1 MATETGCRTAS
12 ASRED
17 GTMSDQDRSR
27 SDSLGGAPETG
38 GTDDESRRRCEQE
51 RDALTAKET
60 ADCAGTD
67 LADSYENEED
77 GGS

>member
-1 MATETGCRTAS
+1 MATTTSGRTAH

-17 GTMSDQDRSR
+17 GIMSDPKLSQSEA
-27 SDSLGGAPETG
+27 LGGAPETPG
-38 GTDDESRRRCEQE
+38 PDDESRQRCEQE

-60 ADCAGTD
+60 ADCAGTE
-67 LADSYENEED
+67 LADSYEGEED